1 MSAIPTV
8 SSKKW
13 VGWLRHGISFVL
25 GVGVALVLGLTWL
38 GAPVFLTRWILETAN
53 QGEYFVTANHVKLD
67 LRGGIKASDVRV
79 YRKGIT
85 GPPLLETRS
94 LQVLFHLF
102 EAPHSG
108 GSRVKEVSARG
119 GVIRPL
125 WGAGSET
132 GHGLEAAI
140 ESGFSSSKSQAGAS
154 ARMDLD
160 VTLNDFDVLGV
171 WVEELKTGVQGKDGE
186 CRLSRISGRVGRDLQ
201 RGTVEGSLAWKNRQ
215 QAIGH
220 LVTSFDPHVL
230 MPVFKRFYPDAI
242 PVVGR
247 FSFPAAPPRLDL
259 SFEMGLKSPYSMKVA
274 GRLQASQYAY
284 RGAGI
289 GFANITGDYVYGN
302 GTNRL
307 KLDPFLI
314 VVGGR
319 KAEGKSEFNFA
330 AQTASFEMI
339 SAIDMA
345 SALRLAGVRDQEL
358 EPWTFEGGSTIVAK
372 GETNAKVPEQ
382 SGFEATVEGTQVG
395 YKSVQAHDYTFRVLG
410 YGLTNQF
417 SDIRGKIGGGSFF
430 GSVLLEPTSPGSN
443 RVIRA
448 RAEIIHA
455 DADELLKI
463 FSTNRAWRTAGKL
476 YGNIEWVA
484 LSGDSGTEPLSAQG
498 QFTVRN
504 TRVLRLPLFQELTAN
519 LKRLSSGFDSG
530 DMPGELRFSFKLNR
544 GRIESRDIQMECGW
558 VTLAAQGSCGLDGT
572 LDFAVEARLA
582 RKPGIVGQAMAS
594 LFPSGTK
601 IEFKLGGTLE
611 SPEWRRVDSR

>member
-1 MSAIPTV
+1 MSAF
-8 SSKKW
+8 SSNSNRKW
-13 VGWLRHGISFVL
+13 VGWLCHGLPLVL
-25 GVGVALVLGLTWL
+25 GVGVSLVLGLTWL
-38 GAPVFLTRWILETAN
+38 GVPGFLTRWILETAN

-67 LRGGIKASDVRV
+67 LRGGIKASDVMV
-79 YRKGIT
+79 YRKGVT

-102 EAPHSG
+102 EAPHAG
-108 GSRVKEVSARG
+108 GSRVKELRARG

-125 WGAGSET
+125 WGAGGET
-132 GHGLEAAI
+132 GLP
-140 ESGFSSSKSQAGAS
+140 SSKTQALAS
-154 ARMDLD
+154 ALMDLD

-171 WVEELKTGVQGKDGE
+171 WVEELKTGIQVKDGE
-186 CRLSRISGRVGRDLQ
+186 CRISRLSGRVGRDLQ
-201 RGTVEGSLAWKNRQ
+201 RGTVEGSLAWKYRQ

-230 MPVFKRFYPDAI
+230 TPVLKKFYPDAI
-242 PVVGR
+242 QMVDR
-247 FSFPAAPPRLDL
+247 FSFPAAPPRLDI
-259 SFEMGLKSPYSMKVA
+259 SFEMGLRGPLSVKVA
-274 GRLQASQYAY
+274 GRMQASQYAY

-319 KAEGKSEFNFA
+319 KAEGKSEFNFT

-339 SAIDMA
+339 SAIDMG
-345 SALRLAGVRDQEL
+345 SVLRLAGVRDQAL
-358 EPWTFEGGSTIVAK
+358 EPWTFEGGATIVAK
-372 GETNAKVPEQ
+372 GETNAKAPER

-395 YKSVQAHDYTFRVLG
+395 FKSVQAHDYTFRVLG
-410 YGLTNQF
+410 HGLTNQF

-430 GSVLLEPTSPGSN
+430 GSVLWEPASPGSN
-443 RVIRA
+443 RVTRA
-448 RAEIIHA
+448 RAEIIHV
-455 DADELLKI
+455 DTDELLKI
-463 FSTNRAWRTAGKL
+463 LSTNRAWRTAGKL

-484 LSGDSGTEPLSAQG
+484 LDGDSGVVLHSAQG

-504 TRVLRLPLFQELTAN
+504 ARLLRLSLFQGLTAN
-519 LKRLSSGFDSG
+519 LKRLSAGFDAG
-530 DMPGELRFSFKLNR
+530 DTTADLRFSFQLNR
-544 GRIESRDIQMECGW
+544 GRVESRDIQMECGW
-558 VTLAAQGSCGLDGT
+558 VTLSAQGSCGLDGT
-572 LDFAVEARLA
+572 LDFTVEAHIA
-582 RKPGIVGQAMAS
+582 RKSGMLGLAMAS
-594 LFPSGTK
+594 LFPAGTK